1 VGKCFDVQAA
11 HRHGTARRP
20 ANQSEPCC
28 PEGRGIM
35 MKPAENRR
43 FFAAV

>member
-1 VGKCFDVQAA
+1 M
-11 HRHGTARRP
+11 RRP
-20 ANQSEPCC
+20 ANRSEPCR